1 MPSLQVSVLDNKTT
15 IQYLKD
21 LYSDVIQIL
30 YIFILALNYRYCF
43 VTGKI
48 LIIIILVVPHAA
60 GSCNSS
66 ISRPSFGASKHV
78 KRAGT
83 LFPSPV
89 RTNAIHRPPAAT

>member
-1 MPSLQVSVLDNKTT
+1 MPNLQVSVLDNKTT

-21 LYSDVIQIL
+21 LNSDVIQIL
-30 YIFILALNYRYCF
+30 YIFILALHYRYCF

-48 LIIIILVVPHAA
+48 LIIIILVVAHAA
-60 GSCNSS
+60 GSCYSS

-78 KRAGT
+78 KRTGT